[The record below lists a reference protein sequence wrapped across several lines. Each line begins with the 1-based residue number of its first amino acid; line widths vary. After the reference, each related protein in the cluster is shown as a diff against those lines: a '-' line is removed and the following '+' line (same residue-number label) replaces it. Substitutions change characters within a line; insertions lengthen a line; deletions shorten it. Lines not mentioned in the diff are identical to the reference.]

1 MGKKIKLGDIDPTIF
16 SLNVYGYD
24 ENGDEKQLGN
34 FCDKDMGITIEVD
47 IDELSQSIANSKN
60 SSKGNMSATNFL
72 KRMIKTSSDIIDDE
86 IFDMCKVL
94 LDECAKRSSGSAEH
108 LFKAS
113 SFMIN
118 EMKDW

>member
-60 SSKGNMSATNFL
+60 LSFSEDIMKNEL
-72 KRMIKTSSDIIDDE
+72 LHIRSSDIIDDE

-94 LDECAKRSSGSAEH
+94 LNECVKRSSGSAKH
-108 LFKAS
+108 LCKAAS
-113 SFMIN
+113 LMMS
-118 EMKDW
+118 EMEGW